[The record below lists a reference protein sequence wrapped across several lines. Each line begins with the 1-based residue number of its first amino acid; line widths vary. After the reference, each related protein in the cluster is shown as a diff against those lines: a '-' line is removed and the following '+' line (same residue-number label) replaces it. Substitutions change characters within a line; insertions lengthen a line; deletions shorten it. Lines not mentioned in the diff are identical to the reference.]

1 MNNTNHKIPVGML
14 GIISAVGIVYGDI
27 GTSPLYV
34 LKSIIYGLPD
44 NQWANPTYILGAVS
58 CIIWTL
64 TIQTTLKYVIIT
76 LRADNKGEGGIL
88 SLYALIRR
96 RYRWTFVI
104 AIIGAAALLADGA
117 ITPAITIIT
126 AVEGLNSLYSS
137 IPIIPVTL
145 LIIVVLFL
153 IQPLGTASLG
163 RYFGVG
169 MTIWFTTLA
178 ILGLNR
184 LLPNLEV
191 LAAFNPLYAI
201 QFIIN
206 APNALIIL
214 GAIFMC
220 TTGAE
225 ALYSDLGHCGLK
237 NIRISW
243 GFVKTCLIINYL
255 GQAAWII
262 HNPESVNPTINPFYM
277 MMPEWFRLIGII
289 MSTVAAFIA
298 CQALISG
305 AFTIISEAISLELW
319 PNVHI
324 RYPTL
329 IKGQMYIPSVNYIL
343 FVLCALMVLGFGSSV
358 NLEAAYGLAITL
370 SMLMTTILLF
380 FYFMKNNKPLWYSV
394 PLTFFFLVIECG
406 FFVANIQKFFHG
418 GYASILIA
426 GFVFAIMYAWYCGRR
441 LKREYNTFDRL
452 DSDYLAKI
460 VAVSHDKTVDKVAT
474 HLFYLT
480 RAQSPHSIESKI
492 SYSLFE
498 KKPKRAD
505 TYWFVGINRM
515 DEPYQFDY
523 EIEILV
529 PYKVFRININ
539 LGFKVDMHAEQ
550 YIQLIA
556 TKMEQQKLVCLSSRY
571 SSLKDKR
578 GDSLY
583 VIVERTLRNVDIYFI
598 QKPLLVLY
606 TWIKR
611 KFTSDTEMFDL
622 DPTSTLIEYVPIV
635 ANEYEKD
642 SETLKQLIEQSQMSI
657 TGELPLEDDDFNCD
671 RHHQ

>member
-1 MNNTNHKIPVGML
+1 MNNSNHKIPVGML

-34 LKSIIYGLPD
+34 LKAIIYGLPAH
-44 NQWANPTYILGAVS
+44 QWANPNYILGAVS

-64 TIQTTLKYVIIT
+64 TLQTTLKYVIIT

-96 RYRWTFVI
+96 RYRWAFVI
-104 AIIGAAALLADGA
+104 AIIGAAALIADGA

-126 AVEGLNSLYSS
+126 AVEGLNSIYPS

-145 LIIVVLFL
+145 TIILLLFL
-153 IQPLGTASLG
+153 IQPLGTAALG
-163 RYFGVG
+163 RYFGIG
-169 MTIWFTTLA
+169 MTIWFGTLA
-178 ILGLNR
+178 VLGINR

-191 LAAFNPLYAI
+191 LAAFNPMYAI
-201 QFIIN
+201 EFIIN
-206 APNALIIL
+206 APDAIIIL

-243 GFVKTCLIINYL
+243 GFVKVCLILNYL

-262 HNPESVNPTINPFYM
+262 DNPDIVNPSINPFYM
-277 MMPEWFRLIGII
+277 MMPEWFRLIGI
-289 MSTVAAFIA
+289 MLSAVAAFIA

-319 PNVHI
+319 PSVHI

-329 IKGQMYIPSVNYIL
+329 VKGQMYIPSINYIL
-343 FVLCALMVLGFGSSV
+343 FILCVAMVLGFGSSIK
-358 NLEAAYGLAITL
+358 LEAAYGLAITL

-394 PLTFFFLVIECG
+394 PLTLFFLMIEGG
-406 FFVANIQKFFHG
+406 FFVANVQKFFHG

-426 GFVFAIMYAWYCGRR
+426 GLIFMIMYAWYSGRR
-441 LKREYNTFDRL
+441 IKREYNTFDRL
-452 DSDYLAKI
+452 DKAYLAKI
-460 VAVSHDKTVDKVAT
+460 VAISHDQTIDKVAT
-474 HLFYLT
+474 NLFYLT

-492 SYSLFE
+492 SYSLFD

-505 TYWFVGINRM
+505 TYWFVALNRM
-515 DEPYQFDY
+515 DEPYHFDY
-523 EIEILV
+523 SIEILV
-529 PYKVFRININ
+529 PYKVFRVNIN

-556 TKMEQQKLVCLSSRY
+556 SKMEQQNLVSLTSRY
-571 SSLKDKR
+571 PSLKDKR
-578 GDSLY
+578 GDNLY
-583 VIVERTLRNVDIYFI
+583 VIVERTLRNVDLYFI
-598 QKPLLVLY
+598 QKPLLVFY

-622 DPTSTLIEYVPIV
+622 DPTATLIEYVPIV
-635 ANEYEKD
+635 ASGYEND
-642 SETLKQLIEQSQMSI
+642 TETLKQLIEQSQMNIS
-657 TGELPLEDDDFNCD
+657 GELLEESDNDNTKAN
-671 RHHQ
+671 QS

>member
-1 MNNTNHKIPVGML
+1 MNNSNHRIPVGML
-14 GIISAVGIVYGDI
+14 GIISAIGIVYGDI

-34 LKSIIYGLPD
+34 LKAIIYGLPD
-44 NQWANPTYILGAVS
+44 NQWSNAEYILGAVS

-64 TIQTTLKYVIIT
+64 TLQTTLKYVIIT
-76 LRADNKGEGGIL
+76 LKADNKGEGGIL

-96 RYRWTFVI
+96 RYRWAFVV

-126 AVEGLNSLYSS
+126 AVEGLNSLYSN

-145 LIIVVLFL
+145 LIIFVLFL
-153 IQPLGTASLG
+153 IQPLGTAALG

-169 MTIWFTTLA
+169 MTIWFSTLA

-184 LLPNLEV
+184 LLPNLDV
-191 LAAFNPLYAI
+191 LAAFNPMYAI
-201 QFIIN
+201 EFIIK
-206 APNALIIL
+206 APDALVIL

-243 GFVKTCLIINYL
+243 GFVKVCLIVNYL

-262 HNPESVNPTINPFYM
+262 HNPELVDPTINPFYM

-329 IKGQMYIPSVNYIL
+329 IKGQMYIPSINYTL
-343 FVLCALMVLGFGSSV
+343 FVLCALMVIGFGSSV

-394 PLTFFFLVIECG
+394 PLTFFFLLIESG
-406 FFVANIQKFFHG
+406 FFVANAQKFFHG

-426 GFVFAIMYAWYCGRR
+426 GLIFVMMYAWYCGRR
-441 LKREYNTFDRL
+441 IKREYNTFDRL
-452 DSDYLAKI
+452 DKDYLAKI
-460 VAVSHDKTVDKVAT
+460 VAVSHDKTIEKVAT

-492 SYSLFE
+492 SFSLFE

-556 TKMEQQKLVCLSSRY
+556 TKMEQQNLVCLSSRY
-571 SSLKDKR
+571 SSLKEKR

-583 VIVERTLRNVDIYFI
+583 VIVERTLRNVDIYFV

-606 TWIKR
+606 TFIKR

-635 ANEYEKD
+635 ANEYEND
-642 SETLKQLIEQSQMSI
+642 CDTLKQLIEQSHMSI
-657 TGELPLEDDDFNCD
+657 TGQLPEEEINENP
-671 RHHQ
+671 QQS

>member
-1 MNNTNHKIPVGML
+1 MSNSKHKIPVGMI
-14 GIISAVGIVYGDI
+14 GIISAIGIVYGDI

-34 LKSIIYGLPD
+34 LKSIIYGLPAH
-44 NQWANPTYILGAVS
+44 QWANTDYILGAVS

-64 TIQTTLKYVIIT
+64 TLQTTLKYVIIT
-76 LRADNKGEGGIL
+76 LKADNKGEGGIL

-96 RYRWTFVI
+96 RYRWSFII

-126 AVEGLNSLYSS
+126 AIEGLNSLYSQ
-137 IPIIPVTL
+137 IPILPITL
-145 LIIVVLFL
+145 LIIAILFL
-153 IQPLGTASLG
+153 IQPLGTAALG
-163 RYFGVG
+163 KYFGIG
-169 MTIWFTTLA
+169 MTIWFSALA
-178 ILGLNR
+178 ILGINQ
-184 LLPNLEV
+184 LLSDVSV
-191 LAAFNPLYAI
+191 LAAFNPLYAVK
-201 QFIIN
+201 FIIN
-206 APNALIIL
+206 APDAIVIL

-243 GFVKTCLIINYL
+243 GFVKLCLILNYL

-262 HNPESVNPTINPFYM
+262 HSPDLVSPGVNPFYM
-277 MMPEWFRLIGII
+277 MMPEWFRLTGII
-289 MSTVAAFIA
+289 MSAVAGFIA

-305 AFTIISEAISLELW
+305 AFTVISEAISLELW
-319 PNVHI
+319 PNVHV

-329 IKGQMYIPSVNYIL
+329 VKGQMFISSVNYIL
-343 FVLCALMVLGFGSSV
+343 FILCVMMVIGFGSSA

-380 FYFMKNNKPLWYSV
+380 FYFMKNNKPLWYSI
-394 PLTFFFLVIECG
+394 PLTLFFLTIEGG
-406 FFVANIQKFFHG
+406 FFVANVQKFSHG

-426 GFVFAIMYAWYCGRR
+426 GIIFAIMYSWYCGRR
-441 LKREYNTFDRL
+441 IKRDYNTFDRL
-452 DSDYLAKI
+452 DRNYLDKI
-460 VAVSHDKTVDKVAT
+460 VAVSHDKTIDKVAT

-505 TYWFVGINRM
+505 TYWFVAINRM
-515 DEPYQFDY
+515 DEPYRFDY
-523 EIEILV
+523 EVEILV

-539 LGFKVDMHAEQ
+539 IGFKVDMHAEQ

-556 TKMEQQKLVCLSSRY
+556 MKMEQQNLVCLSSRY
-571 SSLKDKR
+571 PSLKDKK
-578 GDSLY
+578 GDNLY

-598 QKPLLVLY
+598 QKPLVVLY
-606 TWIKR
+606 SWIKR

-622 DPTSTLIEYVPIV
+622 DPTATLIEYVPIV
-635 ANEYEKD
+635 NNEYEKD
-642 SETLKQLIEQSQMSI
+642 SETLKQLIEQSKMSI
-657 TGELPLEDDDFNCD
+657 IGELPSTEGKTD
-671 RHHQ
+671 